1 MMNEVNL
8 PLVSVGVYTYNSS
21 KTVIETLESI
31 KSQTYPNLEL
41 IVSDDCS
48 TDNTVSLCQDWLEHN
63 KDRFVDT
70 KIIVPDKNTGQSGN
84 YNRALK
90 ASNGEWIKDID
101 GDDLLTPNCIK
112 DYVNFIQEHPEAIFV
127 FGRTEVFGNSKEK
140 IDFFNKFFDYSF
152 FKLSVEEKYVRLV
165 TKGNCIVSPSAF
177 SNVKK
182 RKDLGLYY
190 DERIPMLEDLPM
202 WVRATKQGLDL
213 YYIDKVVCKYRVGGN
228 GVTSGRGHINFMKSQ
243 RLYELYYVLPYY
255 FDQDYE
261 RGMQFVHS
269 YEMSLYDQISSLE
282 LAIRNIL
289 QSRSYV
295 VGNTLLTP
303 LKWIRNLFIKK

>member
-1 MMNEVNL
+1 MMNEMNL

-101 GDDLLTPNCIK
+101 GDDLLTPNCIE
-112 DYVNFIQEHPEAIFV
+112 DYIEFVKNHPDAIFV
-127 FGRTEVFGNSKEK
+127 FGKTDVFGNSKEK
-140 IDFFNKFFDYSF
+140 IMFFNRFFDYHF
-152 FKLSVEEKYVRLV
+152 FDLSVKAKYKRLLE
-165 TKGNCIVSPSAF
+165 KGNCIASASAF
-177 SNVKK
+177 SNVVK
-182 RKDLGLYY
+182 RKQLGLYY

-202 WVRATKQGLDL
+202 WINATAKGIDLFFLDK
-213 YYIDKVVCKYRVGGN
+213 IVCRYRVGGN
-228 GVTSGRGHINFMKSQ
+228 GVTSGKGSERFSLSL
-243 RLYELYYVLPYY
+243 RRFYLYYIFPYEY
-255 FDQDYE
+255 EKNKNKAIEGIIEYEEKLINQKYSLDYK
-261 RGMQFVHS
+261 
-269 YEMSLYDQISSLE
+269 I
-282 LAIRNIL
+282 
-289 QSRSYV
+289 
-295 VGNTLLTP
+295 GNKLLHP
-303 LKWIRNLFIKK
+303 LRIIKKNVGKYI